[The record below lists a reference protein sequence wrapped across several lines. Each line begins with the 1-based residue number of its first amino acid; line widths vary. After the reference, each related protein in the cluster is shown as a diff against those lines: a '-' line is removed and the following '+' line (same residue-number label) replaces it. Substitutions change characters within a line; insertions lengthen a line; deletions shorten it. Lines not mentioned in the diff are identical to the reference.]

1 MERALARKELTL
13 ERRRIK
19 LSIYRRRKMA
29 DREAA
34 MAQILAS
41 EAIDVQDAAM
51 EEVQNG
57 GAVEEY
63 SSTNRHQRAVAVSH
77 DRRIAKKRKRQQQTK
92 KALEARKIKQSK

>member
-1 MERALARKELTL
+1 MERALARKEARKEAQRDLTL

-57 GAVEEY
+57 GAMEEY
-63 SSTNRHQRAVAVSH
+63 SSTNRHQRAIAVS
-77 DRRIAKKRKRQQQTK
+77 RGRQIADCR
-92 KALEARKIKQSK
+92 